1 MRINIL
7 IINII
12 VFLIAGFLH
21 SQEVKD
27 EVLKTNLDIY
37 TGIFNKNLE
46 VVENRLVLLGKEK
59 IYCVRINGKP
69 QIREF
74 VYTVIKQKLY
84 NYKIVSDLEAANSDY
99 EILFDDIN
107 LNTKYSKATSSVLK
121 NRILGRDIEVLYNNS
136 IKILKTD
143 SVIYKN
149 NFHVI
154 NKDEIYFEKLG
165 DAERG
170 EFDFLKGKLPEQNF
184 FEKAL
189 IPGIVILASAITI
202 ISFFAIRSK

>member
-12 VFLIAGFLH
+12 VFLITGLLQ

-46 VVENRLVLLGKEK
+46 AVENRLIILGKEK

-74 VYTVIKQKLY
+74 VYSVVKQRFY
-84 NYKIVSDLEAANSDY
+84 NYKIVSDLEAVNSDY
-99 EILFDDIN
+99 EIFFDDVN
-107 LNTKYSKATSSVLK
+107 LSTRYSKATSSVLE
-121 NRILGRDIEVLYNNS
+121 NRILGRQIEVLYNNR
-136 IKILKTD
+136 IKFLKTD
-143 SVIYKN
+143 SVIFKN
-149 NFHVI
+149 SIRDI
-154 NKDEIYFEKLG
+154 NTDEIYFEKLS

-170 EFDFLKGKLPEQNF
+170 EYDFLKGKLPEQSF

>member
-12 VFLIAGFLH
+12 VFLITGLLQ
-21 SQEVKD
+21 SQEIKD

-46 VVENRLVLLGKEK
+46 VVENRLILLGKEK
-59 IYCVRINGKP
+59 IYCIRINGKS
-69 QIREF
+69 QIRDF
-74 VYTVIKQKLY
+74 VYSVIKQRFY
-84 NYKIVSDLEAANSDY
+84 NYKIVSDLEAVNSDY
-99 EILFDDIN
+99 EIFFDDVN
-107 LNTKYSKATSSVLK
+107 LSTRYSKATSSVLK
-121 NRILGRDIEVLYNNS
+121 NRILGRQIEVLYNNR
-136 IKILKTD
+136 IIFLKTD
-143 SVIYKN
+143 SVIFKN
-149 NFHVI
+149 SIRDI
-154 NKDEIYFEKLG
+154 NTDEIYFEKLS

-170 EFDFLKGKLPEQNF
+170 EYDFLKGKLPEQSF